1 MNKERIIREFV
12 RSEILNVLKES
23 GPSKGFKK
31 AAEELYD
38 AELKQQKLKDKFI
51 KSKSTAEKQL
61 LKQELIAQHKLVQIA
76 QQKFSNMLMIEPA
89 DDLDESV
96 KKKRLSELELTT
108 QTTGKVAANTD
119 TESPEEKVFDKE
131 FLSASNA
138 IAGAIEKELKKRDTN
153 EINEAVITSVIAAI
167 MTSNAV
173 IGFISKYSA
182 KLFKLLKLDKAEDIA
197 EKIHHW
203 AHDNEKAFQAPIKR
217 ILKFFI
223 KNETTVELLTKA
235 VYALVV
241 GGMAGQYGVAAVNKL
256 SQSEWFSSAL
266 SALKTV
272 AKAEESIITAYPVIK
287 TLKAA

>member
-89 DDLDESV
+89 DDLDESI

-108 QTTGKVAANTD
+108 QTTGKVATNTD

-266 SALKTV
+266 AALKTV

>member
-1 MNKERIIREFV
+1 
-12 RSEILNVLKES
+12 
-23 GPSKGFKK
+23 
-31 AAEELYD
+31 
-38 AELKQQKLKDKFI
+38 
-51 KSKSTAEKQL
+51 
-61 LKQELIAQHKLVQIA
+61 
-76 QQKFSNMLMIEPA
+76 
-89 DDLDESV
+89 
-96 KKKRLSELELTT
+96 
-108 QTTGKVAANTD
+108 
-119 TESPEEKVFDKE
+119 
-131 FLSASNA
+131 
-138 IAGAIEKELKKRDTN
+138 
-153 EINEAVITSVIAAI
+153 